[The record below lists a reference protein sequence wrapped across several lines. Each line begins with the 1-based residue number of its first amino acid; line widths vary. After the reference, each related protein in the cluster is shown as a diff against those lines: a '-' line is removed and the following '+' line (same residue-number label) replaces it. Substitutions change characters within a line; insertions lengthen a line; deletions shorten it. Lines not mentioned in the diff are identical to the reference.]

1 MANNNMSQPIEKT
14 ELQKALLSVKNAFY
28 SAGFFSLFI
37 NLLMLVPAIYMLQLY
52 DRVLTSR
59 SEDTLYM
66 LTLIIVVLFITM
78 GLLEFIRSRILIRV
92 GNRLDN
98 YLNENLFSSMF
109 RRSVNEPGHN
119 SPQPIH
125 DMNSIRQFMTGNGLF
140 AFFDAPWLP
149 IYILILFLF
158 HPWFGFFA
166 LFSVVVLFSLAWAN
180 EYSTR
185 TLLADASTESMQS
198 TNYASSCLKNAEVVS
213 AMGMEKNLR
222 EKWFEKHLSFLQK
235 QSDASDKAS
244 VLSNMSKNLRLMFQ
258 SLILGLGGWLAIQ
271 NEITPGMMIAGS
283 IILGRALA
291 PLDLMIGSWKGF
303 GQARN
308 AYGRLN
314 ELFGQYPVLQ
324 EPMALPDPEGK
335 LQTESVMLV
344 PPGSQVPAVRGVSFT
359 LDKGD
364 MVAIIGPSGAGKS
377 SLARALLGVWPLMGG
392 KVRLDGADVHAWDKE
407 ALGQH
412 IGYLPQDIELF
423 TGTVSENIARFGE
436 LDPLKVVEAAKMAGV
451 HELILR
457 LPQGYDTMLRGD
469 SGLSGGQRQRIG
481 LARAL
486 YGSPKLVI
494 LDEPNSNLDDQGE
507 QALASALQKLKAQ
520 GTTSVLISHRKQ
532 ILKHVDKILLMSEG
546 QLRGFGDRDD
556 VLKAL
561 QDGSLS
567 LTGNPN
573 KGGM

>member
-1 MANNNMSQPIEKT
+1 MSQPQDKT
-14 ELQKALLSVKNAFY
+14 ELQKALASVKRAFY

-37 NLLMLVPAIYMLQLY
+37 NLLMLVPALYMLQLY

-66 LTLIIVVLFITM
+66 LTLIVVILFITM
-78 GLLEFIRSRILIRV
+78 GVLEFIRSRILIRV
-92 GNRLDN
+92 GNKLDS

-109 RRSVNEPGHN
+109 KRSVNEPGHN

-125 DMNSIRQFMTGNGLF
+125 DMNSVRQFMTGNGLF

-149 IYILILFLF
+149 IYIGILFLF
-158 HPWFGFFA
+158 HPWFGVFA
-166 LFSVVVLFSLAWAN
+166 LFAVVVLFSLAWAN
-180 EYSTR
+180 EYSTK
-185 TLLADASTESMQS
+185 TLLAEANTESMQS
-198 TNYASSCLKNAEVVS
+198 ANYASSCLKNAEVVA

-222 EKWFEKHLSFLQK
+222 YKWFQKHLSFLQK
-235 QSDASDKAS
+235 QSDASDRAS
-244 VLSNMSKNLRLMFQ
+244 VLTNMSKNLRLMFQ

-291 PLDLMIGSWKGF
+291 PLDLMINSWKGF
-303 GQARN
+303 GQARS

-314 ELFGQYPVLQ
+314 ELFTKYPAQ
-324 EPMALPDPEGK
+324 EKPMALPDPEGQ
-335 LQTESVMLV
+335 LVAENIMVV
-344 PPGSQVPAVRGVSFT
+344 PPGSQAPAVRGVNFG

-377 SLARALLGVWPLMGG
+377 SLARALLGVWPLMAG
-392 KVRLDGADVHAWDKE
+392 KVRLDGADIHAWDKDQ
-407 ALGQH
+407 LGKH

-423 TGTVSENIARFGE
+423 SGTISENIARFGE
-436 LDPLKVVEAAKMAGV
+436 LDPTAVVTAAKMAGV
-451 HELILR
+451 HEMILR
-457 LPQGYDTMLRGD
+457 LPQGYDTVLRGEA
-469 SGLSGGQRQRIG
+469 GLSGGQRQRIG

-486 YGSPKLVI
+486 YGNPKVVI

-507 QALASALQKLKAQ
+507 QALAEALKQLKAN
-520 GTTSVLISHRKQ
+520 GTTAVLISHRKQ
-532 ILKHVDKILLMSEG
+532 ILKHVDKIILMAEG
-546 QLRGFGDRDD
+546 QLRGFGPRDD

-567 LTGNPN
+567 LGNSTNTGNG
-573 KGGM
+573 K

>member
-1 MANNNMSQPIEKT
+1 MSQPQDKT
-14 ELQKALLSVKNAFY
+14 ELQKALASVKRAFY

-37 NLLMLVPAIYMLQLY
+37 NLLMLVPALYMLQLY

-66 LTLIIVVLFITM
+66 LTLIVVILFITM
-78 GLLEFIRSRILIRV
+78 GILEFIRSRILIRV

-125 DMNSIRQFMTGNGLF
+125 DMNSVRQFMTGNGLF

-149 IYILILFLF
+149 IYIAILFLF
-158 HPWFGFFA
+158 HPYFGAFA
-166 LFSVVVLFSLAWAN
+166 LFAVVVLISLAVAN
-180 EYSTR
+180 EYSTK
-185 TLLADASTESMQS
+185 TLLAEANTESMQS
-198 TNYASSCLKNAEVVS
+198 ANYASSCLKNAEVVA

-222 EKWFEKHLSFLQK
+222 YKWFQKHLSFLSK
-235 QSDASDKAS
+235 QSDASDRAS

-291 PLDLMIGSWKGF
+291 PVDLMIGSWKGF
-303 GQARN
+303 GQARS

-314 ELFGQYPVLQ
+314 ELFTKYPTKNQ
-324 EPMALPDPEGK
+324 PMALPDPEGN
-335 LQTESVMLV
+335 LLAENIMVV
-344 PPGSQVPAVRGVSFT
+344 PPGAQAPAVRGVNFG

-377 SLARALLGVWPLMGG
+377 SLARALLGVWPLMAG
-392 KVRLDGADVHAWDKE
+392 KVRLDGADIHAWDKDL
-407 ALGQH
+407 LGKH

-423 TGTVSENIARFGE
+423 SGTISENIARFGE
-436 LDPLKVVEAAKMAGV
+436 LDPGAVVAAAKMAGV
-451 HELILR
+451 HEMILR
-457 LPQGYDTMLRGD
+457 LPQGYDTVLRGD
-469 SGLSGGQRQRIG
+469 AGLSGGQRQRIG

-486 YGSPKLVI
+486 YGNPKVVI

-507 QALASALQKLKAQ
+507 QALAEALQQLKAR
-520 GTTSVLISHRKQ
+520 GTTAVLISHRKQ
-532 ILKHVDKILLMSEG
+532 ILKHVDKIILMADG
-546 QLRGFGDRDD
+546 QLRGFGARDD

-561 QDGSLS
+561 QDGTLS
-567 LTGNPN
+567 LGNG
-573 KGGM
+573 K

>member
-1 MANNNMSQPIEKT
+1 MSQPQDKT
-14 ELQKALLSVKNAFY
+14 ELQKALASVKRAFY

-37 NLLMLVPAIYMLQLY
+37 NLLMLVPALYMLQLY

-66 LTLIIVVLFITM
+66 LTLIVVILFITM

-92 GNRLDN
+92 GNKLDS

-109 RRSVNEPGHN
+109 KRSVNEPGHN

-125 DMNSIRQFMTGNGLF
+125 DMNSVRQFMTGNGLF

-149 IYILILFLF
+149 IYIGILFLF
-158 HPWFGFFA
+158 HPWFGAFA
-166 LFSVVVLFSLAWAN
+166 LFAVVVLFSLAWIN
-180 EYSTR
+180 EYSTKA
-185 TLLADASTESMQS
+185 LLAEANTESMQS
-198 TNYASSCLKNAEVVS
+198 ANYASSCLKNAEVVA

-222 EKWFEKHLSFLQK
+222 YKWFQKHLSFLQK
-235 QSDASDKAS
+235 QSDASDRAS
-244 VLSNMSKNLRLMFQ
+244 VLTNMSKNFRLMFQ

-291 PLDLMIGSWKGF
+291 PVDLMIGSWKGF
-303 GQARN
+303 GQARS

-314 ELFGQYPVLQ
+314 ELFTKYPTQQ
-324 EPMALPDPEGK
+324 EPMALPDPEGQ
-335 LQTESVMLV
+335 LFAENIMVV
-344 PPGSQVPAVRGVSFT
+344 PPGAQAPAVRGVNFG

-377 SLARALLGVWPLMGG
+377 SLARALLGVWPLMAG
-392 KVRLDGADVHAWDKE
+392 KVRLDGADIHAWDKD
-407 ALGQH
+407 ALGKH

-423 TGTVSENIARFGE
+423 AGTISENIARFGE
-436 LDPLKVVEAAKMAGV
+436 LDPSAVVAAAKMAGV
-451 HELILR
+451 HEMILR
-457 LPQGYDTMLRGD
+457 LPQGYDTVLRGD
-469 SGLSGGQRQRIG
+469 AGLSGGQRQRIG

-486 YGSPKLVI
+486 YGNPKVVI

-507 QALASALQKLKAQ
+507 QALAEALQQLKAK
-520 GTTSVLISHRKQ
+520 GTTAVLISHRKQ
-532 ILKHVDKILLMSEG
+532 ILKHVDKIILMADG
-546 QLRGFGDRDD
+546 QLRGFGPRDE

-561 QDGSLS
+561 QDGTLS
-567 LTGNPN
+567 LGNG
-573 KGGM
+573 K